1 MRPPPAADKG
11 SITKRSGR
19 KLPAPQAVSNF
30 RAPQEEPSYAK
41 INILGL
47 FNITTESCLCDS
59 TVAIP
64 VASTKRV
71 LDEHLLFQ
79 RRPRRK
85 V

>member
-1 MRPPPAADKG
+1 MRPPPAAEKG

-47 FNITTESCLCDS
+47 FNITVESCL
-59 TVAIP
+59 
-64 VASTKRV
+64 
-71 LDEHLLFQ
+71 
-79 RRPRRK
+79 RPK
-85 V
+85 Q